1 MREQMQKKGR
11 LFIISGP
18 SGTGKST
25 LIEAVL
31 KKRPTLRYSISYTTR
46 PPRGNEENG
55 VDYFFISRQ
64 AFKERMDAGD
74 FSEWAEV
81 HGHLYGT
88 LTANIEK
95 AVANGED
102 ILLDI
107 DVVGDSKLLGKFP
120 DAVSIFV
127 APPTMEVLKMRLT
140 ERNTDSPDAV
150 NRRLKNAEIE
160 MAHAGRYDHVVV
172 NEDLVQAISRIEA
185 ILDDASANG

>member
-1 MREQMQKKGR
+1 MREQMRKKGK

-31 KKRPTLRYSISYTTR
+31 KNRPTLQYSISYTTR
-46 PPRGNEENG
+46 PPRGNEKNG
-55 VDYFFISRQ
+55 VEYFFIGRQ

-74 FSEWAEV
+74 FAEWAEV

-88 LTANIEK
+88 LTANVEK
-95 AVANGED
+95 ALANGQD

-107 DVVGDSKLLGKFP
+107 DVVGAGKLLGKFP

-127 APPTMEVLKMRLT
+127 APPTMDVLKMRLT

-160 MAHAGRYDHVVV
+160 MAQADRYDYVVV
-172 NEDLVQAISRIEA
+172 NEDLAQAIARIES
-185 ILDDASANG
+185 ILDDPSSHG